1 MWFGVGNKYVNV
13 PQLCKCPQNHR
24 VCALVKGRG
33 SHTDC
38 KNHRTHVGQK
48 TRATNKNQVNMTIT
62 LISSTTSPTCSMNKH
77 ERQTR
82 DCSRILIQARPSFV
96 GAFYMFETHPQCIV
110 FPRLAFRWKR
120 PRRKGGGEGG
130 VRAFWENKFR
140 PPSGCINRQS
150 CMHRHWRDRN
160 VQRRVISNEQHY

>member
-1 MWFGVGNKYVNV
+1 MFSSPSNMWFGVGNKYVNV

-24 VCALVKGRG
+24 VCALVKRRG

-38 KNHRTHVGQK
+38 KNHRTHVDQK

-62 LISSTTSPTCSMNKH
+62 FISSPTSPTCSMNKH
-77 ERQTR
+77 KRQTR
-82 DCSRILIQARPSFV
+82 DCSRFLIQARPSFA

-120 PRRKGGGEGG
+120 PRGGGRGRG
-130 VRAFWENKFR
+130 RFGWISFPR
-140 PPSGCINRQS
+140 PVAASIAKVARIGPGEIATFSAL
-150 CMHRHWRDRN
+150 
-160 VQRRVISNEQHY
+160 